1 MKDYQKDNF
10 DELDALLYKAAS
22 TFDRTLRGSITSFIG
37 CTASELKDVMH
48 TTLKRLVPQD
58 KVQAWLDEA
67 DRLIA

>member
-22 TFDRTLRGSITSFIG
+22 TFDRTLHGSVTKFIG

-48 TTLKRLVPQD
+48 TTLRRIVPED